1 MKISPTKIRANTV
14 ENHLKNNKH
23 LSCELKLNIRGLKM
37 DIQVLITKMKQIQGE
52 LKTDIQG
59 MNTKMK
65 QIQGEL
71 KIQGVNMEMKQVK
84 GDFQN
89 PIT

>member
-1 MKISPTKIRANTV
+1 
-14 ENHLKNNKH
+14 
-23 LSCELKLNIRGLKM
+23 M

-59 MNTKMK
+59 PNTKMK

-71 KIQGVNMEMKQVK
+71 KIQGVNMEMKQIK

-89 PIT
+89 PITYVCACVCMYTRLSVSLYVCIYRRATYF